1 MYGSL
6 RRDFT
11 STFVRDAD
19 DPEKYVRQSFTWRR
33 MTVAQVWI
41 LSAIS
46 AALMVGALVSDLM

>member
-6 RRDFT
+6 RRDVF
-11 STFVRDAD
+11 STVVRDAD
-19 DPEKYVRQSFTWRR
+19 HPEKYVRESFTWRR
-33 MTVAQVWI
+33 MTGAQVWI